1 MHAFLPPRRALRIN
15 RRRAAAAVLLLSAS
29 AAGVAQSQQNT
40 TPVPAPVNNAA
51 AAAAQ
56 RALQQQNA
64 AAAAAAQ
71 RALQQQNAATAAAQ
85 RAQQQQNAATAA
97 AQRAQ
102 QQQNAA
108 AAAAQRAQ
116 DLRAA
121 ATAARAN
128 QQNNARL
135 PANRLASLNTN
146 QASNAQLVQS
156 RAFLGHPGPPGSTEK
171 NHNGNI
177 VRTAADGSV
186 LDIRNPRSGM
196 TIHNSLSGSRQ
207 VMVEQPG
214 RSRVFVT
221 QRGVPYVQHPYVFR
235 GRAYDHR
242 TYAVQGQVFHQFYR
256 PYNYGGA
263 TLDVYATP
271 RYYQPQVYQWV
282 GGTYAPTPFKWG
294 YVNNP
299 PPWYSYYKGYFTP
312 ESTYTSPT
320 SWLTDFV
327 LAASLAASY
336 KTAPP
341 GSGTAAAEAPAP
353 VTPEVKQAVSE
364 EINRQVKQEGAEAV
378 ANAQNREPAPGAGG
392 VVQELAD
399 GQSHTFVVASDLDLV
414 DPSGRRCMVS
424 EGDVVQVTSPANAQ
438 TSTAGA
444 IVLTSKGGVEC
455 ARATQVDVAVA
466 DLQEM
471 QNHMRE
477 TIDQGMAATDAGK
490 KAPTV
495 TPAFAAAAP
504 PPDANAKNEIDQQA
518 QLAAAVEG

>member
-1 MHAFLPPRRALRIN
+1 MHAFLHPRRPLRIN
-15 RRRAAAAVLLLSAS
+15 RRCAAAAVLLLSAS
-29 AAGVAQSQQNT
+29 AAGLAQTQQNT
-40 TPVPAPVNNAA
+40 TPVPPPVNNAA
-51 AAAAQ
+51 AQ
-56 RALQQQNA
+56 RLLQQQNA

-71 RALQQQNAATAAAQ
+71 RA
-85 RAQQQQNAATAA
+85 QQQQNAAAVA

-116 DLRAA
+116 QLQNAA
-121 ATAARAN
+121 AASAARAN
-128 QQNNARL
+128 QLNNARL
-135 PANRLASLNTN
+135 PPNRLASLNTN
-146 QASNAQLVQS
+146 QASNARLVQS

-171 NHNGNI
+171 NHNGTI

-221 QRGVPYVQHPYVFR
+221 QRGVPYVQHPYVFH
-235 GRAYDHR
+235 GHAYDHR

-263 TLDVYATP
+263 TLDVYAAP

-282 GGTYAPTPFKWG
+282 AGTYAPTPFKWG
-294 YVNNP
+294 YVNTP
-299 PPWYSYYKGYFTP
+299 TPWYSYYKGYFTP

-320 SWLTDFV
+320 SWLTDYV
-327 LAASLAASY
+327 LGASLAASY

-341 GSGTAAAEAPAP
+341 ASGSAAPDAPAP

-414 DPSGRRCMVS
+414 DPTGRRCMVS
-424 EGDVVQVTSPANAQ
+424 EGDVVQVTSAANAQ

-504 PPDANAKNEIDQQA
+504 PPDPNAKNEIDQQA

>member
-1 MHAFLPPRRALRIN
+1 MHAFLHPLRPLRVN
-15 RRRAAAAVLLLSAS
+15 RRCAAAAVLLLSAS
-29 AAGVAQSQQNT
+29 AAGLAQTQQNT
-40 TPVPAPVNNAA
+40 TPVPPPVNNAA

-71 RALQQQNAATAAAQ
+71 RALQQQNAAAA
-85 RAQQQQNAATAA
+85 AA

-108 AAAAQRAQ
+108 AAAAQRVQQQQNAA
-116 DLRAA
+116 AA
-121 ATAARAN
+121 ATQRAQQQQNAAAQRAN

-135 PANRLASLNTN
+135 PTNRLASLNTN

-171 NHNGNI
+171 NRNGNI

-196 TIHNSLSGSRQ
+196 TIHNSLSGTRQ
-207 VMVEQPG
+207 VTVEQPG

-312 ESTYTSPT
+312 EPTYTSPT

-378 ANAQNREPAPGAGG
+378 ANAQNRDPAPGAGG

-504 PPDANAKNEIDQQA
+504 PPDPNAKNEIDQQA

>member
-1 MHAFLPPRRALRIN
+1 
-15 RRRAAAAVLLLSAS
+15 VLLLSAG
-29 AAGVAQSQQNT
+29 AAGLAQTQQNT
-40 TPVPAPVNNAA
+40 TPVPPPVNNAA

-56 RALQQQNA
+56 RAQQLN
-64 AAAAAAQ
+64 
-71 RALQQQNAATAAAQ
+71 
-85 RAQQQQNAATAA
+85 
-97 AQRAQ
+97 
-102 QQQNAA
+102 A

-116 DLRAA
+116 QLNAA
-121 ATAARAN
+121 AAAQRAQQLNAAAAARAG
-128 QQNNARL
+128 QLNNARL
-135 PANRLASLNTN
+135 PANHLASLNTN
-146 QASNAQLVQS
+146 QASSARLVQS
-156 RAFLGHPGPPGSTEK
+156 RAFLGHPGPPGSTET

-186 LDIRNPRSGM
+186 LDIRNPRNGM

-221 QRGVPYVQHPYVFR
+221 QRGVPYVQHPYVFH

-263 TLDVYATP
+263 NLDVYATP

-282 GGTYAPTPFKWG
+282 AGTYAPSPFKWG

-299 PPWYSYYKGYFTP
+299 TPWYSYYKGYFTP
-312 ESTYTSPT
+312 ESSYTSPT
-320 SWLTDFV
+320 SWLTDYV
-327 LAASLAASY
+327 IAASLAASY

-341 GSGTAAAEAPAP
+341 ASASASPDAPAP

-364 EINRQVKQEGAEAV
+364 EISRQVKQEGAEAV

-424 EGDVVQVTSPANAQ
+424 EGDVVQVTSGANAQ

-477 TIDQGMAATDAGK
+477 TIDQGMASTDAGK

-504 PPDANAKNEIDQQA
+504 PPDPNAKNEIDQQA